1 MSLEPVAVPSSADD
15 RGRLFRTRRARS
27 AWLPWAAALAIVI
40 SGLSGCAMVGGG
52 SSGGDK
58 SPPAPAPAPPGPPGP
73 KPPKPLE
80 SPPEPPQSALSS
92 AELQKLVVAAEE
104 ALQEGHEERARVDLQ
119 RVLDAEPGH
128 RLAQVLMR
136 QIQETPESLYGRETA
151 SYMLRANDSL
161 SRVAQRCFSDVHM
174 FYVIARYN
182 KIEVP
187 SRVAQG
193 QVIRVPARCAAAVPP
208 PPPPAPPPSPQP
220 QPSPPPAPTPAPSP
234 QPVPA
239 PVANKATDA
248 ALRGEITKAVRA
260 ARTATARQDLQ
271 EALKQWNR
279 VLELDPNH
287 EVAKYERARTLDRI
301 ERVDALERQKK
312 R

>member
-1 MSLEPVAVPSSADD
+1 
-15 RGRLFRTRRARS
+15 
-27 AWLPWAAALAIVI
+27 
-40 SGLSGCAMVGGG
+40 
-52 SSGGDK
+52 
-58 SPPAPAPAPPGPPGP
+58 
-73 KPPKPLE
+73 
-80 SPPEPPQSALSS
+80 
-92 AELQKLVVAAEE
+92 VAAEE

-119 RVLDAEPGH
+119 RVLDADPGH

-234 QPVPA
+234 QPAPA